1 MQQLVWLITAVVVI
15 CIGAVFVAVA
25 LGAHRRKD
33 YDEVRGTAY
42 RLRTKLFW
50 GLIVAGI
57 IIAAGTLRSLP
68 YVHAEANAATQ
79 IIAVTGHQFYW
90 ELDKETVVAGQPVEF
105 RVTSTDVN
113 HGFGIYD
120 ADYRLLAQVQ
130 AMPGYIN
137 HLRYTFE
144 TPGTY
149 RLLCLEFCG
158 AAHHGMVSEIE
169 VKVP

>member
-1 MQQLVWLITAVVVI
+1 MQQIVWLITVAVVI
-15 CIGAVFVAVA
+15 CIGAVFIVVA
-25 LGAHRRKD
+25 LGAHHRRD
-33 YDEVRGTAY
+33 YDGVRGTAY

-50 GLIVAGI
+50 GLIAAGI
-57 IIAAGTLRSLP
+57 VIAVGTLHSLP
-68 YVHAEANAATQ
+68 YIGTDAAAAPQ
-79 IIAVTGHQFYW
+79 VVAVTGHQFYW
-90 ELDKETVVAGQPVEF
+90 ELDKETVIAGQPVEF

-120 ADYRLLAQVQ
+120 ADYHLLAQVQ

-137 HLRYTFE
+137 RLRHTFE

-169 VKVP
+169 VKAP

>member
-1 MQQLVWLITAVVVI
+1 M
-15 CIGAVFVAVA
+15 
-25 LGAHRRKD
+25 
-33 YDEVRGTAY
+33 
-42 RLRTKLFW
+42 
-50 GLIVAGI
+50 
-57 IIAAGTLRSLP
+57 RSLP

-120 ADYRLLAQVQ
+120 ADYRLLVQVQ

-137 HLRYTFE
+137 RLRYTFE

-169 VKVP
+169 VKAP